1 MTNLPAGTPVF
12 IGPPANPL
20 PAELV
25 LEIAHALSEIAGIR
39 EAHLPM
45 ICSKGRIDPPA
56 QVLIVVL
63 ENGGPSQIPQI
74 AEAVRRILPNGQ
86 FIEVMH
92 WPADHPAMPTVRQ
105 TGCVVNLNG
114 KPN

>member
-1 MTNLPAGTPVF
+1 MTNLPADTQVF
-12 IGPPANPL
+12 IEPPANPL

-25 LEIAHALSEIAGIR
+25 AEIARALSEIAGIR

-45 ICSKGRIDPPA
+45 IYSKGKVDLPA

-63 ENGGPSQIPQI
+63 EKGSPGQIPQI
-74 AEAVRRILPNGQ
+74 AEAVRRILRNGQ
-86 FIEVMH
+86 YLDVMH
-92 WPADHPAMPTVRQ
+92 WPVDHPAMPTVRQ
-105 TGCVVNLNG
+105 TGCVVNLNR

>member
-1 MTNLPAGTPVF
+1 MTNLPAGTQVF
-12 IGPPANPL
+12 IGPPSNPL
-20 PAELV
+20 PEELV

-45 ICSKGRIDPPA
+45 IYSKGMIDPPA
-56 QVLIVVL
+56 QVLIIVL
-63 ENGGPSQIPQI
+63 ENGSPSQIPQI
-74 AEAVRRILPNGQ
+74 AEAVRRILPKGQ
-86 FIEVMH
+86 YLDVMH

-105 TGCVVNLNG
+105 TGCVVNMNR